1 MEGQAPPLG
10 GVSSDPMLAADELHP
25 PPRTA
30 AAEDVLPST
39 MDGQAP
45 PLQAVATEPPTVADE
60 LPLLAV
66 EEEALPVATDAVNAA
81 SSEAPKDGAGG
92 VVLTD
97 ELRDQIVKQVRY
109 HPFLSV

>member
-45 PLQAVATEPPTVADE
+45 PLQAVATEPPPRRYRRRQRCLVRGTQGWCRWRRAHGRAPRPDRQ
-60 LPLLAV
+60 AG
-66 EEEALPVATDAVNAA
+66 ALPPVPFRVTSHAA
-81 SSEAPKDGAGG
+81 P
-92 VVLTD
+92 
-97 ELRDQIVKQVRY
+97 
-109 HPFLSV
+109 